1 MVYFHCSSGVQLL
14 ILLMF
19 WDRTYKLLV
28 CAEKHPSVS
37 ARIHVFFFF
46 VLVAYN
52 GFVSKYKQ
60 SPLEYCCLIVAQ
72 PDTQL
77 QFAAAQ
83 TIQCQRTLAGLL
95 FTARFF
101 YPNIKAE
108 RNRD

>member
-1 MVYFHCSSGVQLL
+1 MMVYFHCSSGVQLL

-83 TIQCQRTLAGLL
+83 TISMSADSFRTA
-95 FTARFF
+95 FHHSFF
-101 YPNIKAE
+101 LPKYQG
-108 RNRD
+108 